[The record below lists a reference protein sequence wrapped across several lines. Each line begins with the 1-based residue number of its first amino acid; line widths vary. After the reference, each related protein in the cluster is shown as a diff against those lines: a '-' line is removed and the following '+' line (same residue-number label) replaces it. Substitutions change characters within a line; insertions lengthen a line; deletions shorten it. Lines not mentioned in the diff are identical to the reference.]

1 MLLVSHAYTAAIRQ
15 AQLAALA
22 RHVSLAVITPQRW
35 RDDLFDH
42 SAAAP
47 LPGVALYPLPVVFD
61 GHILRHFY
69 APWSLARL
77 IRAVRPEL
85 VHVEQEPPSLVL
97 GQLAALKSLGRYRLA
112 SFTWENIMRRWG
124 APGLERFNLARCD
137 GIIAG
142 SQGSAAVV
150 RAKGFTGPLA
160 VVPQWGVDP
169 ARFHP
174 GANHRLRAQLGL
186 SGFVVGFAGRWAA
199 EKGLVTLRQALAGLV
214 DMTLVLIGGGPMQPE
229 VERWQAEAAGQV
241 RLVPTVPP
249 QALPGYLQTLDVFV
263 LPSHTTPAWK
273 EQFGHVLIE
282 AMACAVPVVG
292 SDSGAIPEVM
302 GAAGLI
308 VPERNVGALRA
319 AMRDLA
325 ADPGRRAALGQAG
338 RARVLAH
345 YTHERVAA
353 AAAAFLA
360 SVLGR

>member
-1 MLLVSHAYTAAIRQ
+1 
-15 AQLAALA
+15 
-22 RHVSLAVITPQRW
+22 
-35 RDDLFDH
+35 
-42 SAAAP
+42 
-47 LPGVALYPLPVVFD
+47 
-61 GHILRHFY
+61 
-69 APWSLARL
+69 
-77 IRAVRPEL
+77 
-85 VHVEQEPPSLVL
+85 
-97 GQLAALKSLGRYRLA
+97 
-112 SFTWENIMRRWG
+112 
-124 APGLERFNLARCD
+124 
-137 GIIAG
+137 
-142 SQGSAAVV
+142 
-150 RAKGFTGPLA
+150 
-160 VVPQWGVDP
+160 
-169 ARFHP
+169 
-174 GANHRLRAQLGL
+174 
-186 SGFVVGFAGRWAA
+186 
-199 EKGLVTLRQALAGLV
+199 
-214 DMTLVLIGGGPMQPE
+214 MQPE